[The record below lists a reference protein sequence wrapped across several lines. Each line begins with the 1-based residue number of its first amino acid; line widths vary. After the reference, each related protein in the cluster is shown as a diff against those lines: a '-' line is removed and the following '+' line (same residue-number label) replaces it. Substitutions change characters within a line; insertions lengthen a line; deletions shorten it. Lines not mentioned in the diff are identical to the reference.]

1 MKREEGIPM
10 AEEVT
15 DQKPKKGSKVQSV
28 GKYFLIGI
36 FVLAPMLL
44 AYAIVDKNYEQ
55 IYTFTSSFLASE
67 EPVYFQIEELI
78 VNPAETRGQRYLVV
92 ECNLELQHT
101 DHIALV
107 EQNIQRIK
115 HDMMELLSSRTVQQL
130 GEFEERERLRGE
142 LAEVV
147 NQAIGL
153 RSVRN
158 LYYTRYV
165 MQ

>member
-1 MKREEGIPM
+1 M
-10 AEEVT
+10 AEEKNIN
-15 DQKPKKGSKVQSV
+15 QKPVKGSKVQSI

-55 IYTFTSSFLASE
+55 IYTFTSSFLASD
-67 EPVYFQIEELI
+67 EPAYYQMEELI
-78 VNPAETRGQRYLVV
+78 VNPADTRGQRYLVV

-101 DHIALV
+101 DHIELV

-115 HDMMELLSSRTVQQL
+115 HDMIELLSARTLQQL
-130 GEFEERERLRGE
+130 GQFEEREELRIE

-147 NQAIGL
+147 NRAIGL